1 MNIAQISQV
10 SGRAAGVLSTI
21 LAQIPLLRLADFSP
35 DNSTF
40 FANPDKDAFVGS
52 AARAVNA
59 NLQRDAQ
66 SPNPTAAALALYGR
80 EISVDDLYKQDA
92 RVGNLSVKG
101 LIEFLDRRVAGLAVK
116 LAQEIEADICAG
128 TAAANRMLGFAEF
141 VKDAAAA
148 GQTARLGF
156 TTAELAA
163 MNIQAALKLDTAANQ
178 DAFIEL
184 LWKKLGEVPGCNALV
199 MNTNLWARMQTI
211 AKRLGAAGETTDS
224 FGQTV
229 PTFNGI
235 PLVPVP
241 VTAIPQNENDGV
253 NADCTSLYPVR
264 FEENLGVTLASNSG
278 FLFTDFEEIET
289 NPQGMARMQMFL
301 NLKVN
306 KDNAFRR
313 VSRVRL

>member
-1 MNIAQISQV
+1 MNIAQISNV

-21 LAQIPLLRLADFSP
+21 LAQIPLLRVADFAP

-40 FANPDKDAFVGS
+40 FANPDKDSFGGA

-59 NLQRDAQ
+59 ALQRDAQ
-66 SPNPTAAALALYGR
+66 GPNPTAAALALYGR

-92 RVGNLSVKG
+92 VVGNLSMAG
-101 LIEFLDRRVAGLAVK
+101 LVEFLDRRVAGLAVK
-116 LAQEIEADICAG
+116 LAQEIEVDLCAG

-156 TTAELAA
+156 TAAELAA
-163 MNIQAALKLDTAANQ
+163 MNSQVSLQLNTAANQ

-184 LWKKLGEVPGCNALV
+184 LMKKLAEVPGCNALV
-199 MNTNLWARMQTI
+199 MNVNLWARMTTI
-211 AKRLGAAGETTDS
+211 AKRLGASGESVDS
-224 FGQTV
+224 FGV
-229 PTFNGI
+229 PVQTFNGI
-235 PLVPVP
+235 PLVAVP
-241 VTAIPQNENDGV
+241 VSAITQAENDGV
-253 NADCTSLYPVR
+253 NADCTSIYPVR
-264 FEENLGVTLASNSG
+264 FEQNLGTTISTNSG
-278 FLFTDFEEIET
+278 FLYTDFEDIDT
-289 NPQGMARMQMFL
+289 KPQGVARMQFFL

-313 VSRVRL
+313 LSRIRL